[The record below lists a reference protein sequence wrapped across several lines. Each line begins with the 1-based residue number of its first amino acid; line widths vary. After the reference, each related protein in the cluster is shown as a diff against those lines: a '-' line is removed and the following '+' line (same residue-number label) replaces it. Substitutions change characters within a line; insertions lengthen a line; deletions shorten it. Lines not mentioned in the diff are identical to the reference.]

1 MVGAD
6 LENIVNEAALLAA
19 RRKKKSV
26 DMSDFEEAK
35 DKVMMG
41 VQRSSVVLSDEEK
54 RITAYH
60 EGGHTLVAA
69 KTKGADP
76 VHKVTIIPR
85 GRALGVTMQLP
96 IDEKH
101 GYSREYIN
109 GRLAILM
116 GGRAAEELIFNEM
129 TTGAGNDIEQATS
142 IARKMV
148 CEWGMSDVVGPMT
161 FGKKNEEVFLGREIQ
176 SQRDYSED
184 MAKTI
189 DDEVVKIVRKAQATA
204 KRILKKDISKLH
216 GLADA

>member
-1 MVGAD
+1 
-6 LENIVNEAALLAA
+6 
-19 RRKKKSV
+19 
-26 DMSDFEEAK
+26 
-35 DKVMMG
+35 
-41 VQRSSVVLSDEEK
+41 
-54 RITAYH
+54 
-60 EGGHTLVAA
+60 
-69 KTKGADP
+69 
-76 VHKVTIIPR
+76 
-85 GRALGVTMQLP
+85 MQLP

-129 TTGAGNDIEQATS
+129 TTGAGNDIEQATG

-184 MAKTI
+184 MAKII
-189 DDEVVKIVRKAQATA
+189 DEEVVKIVRKAQETAERLLKKNVAKLHSIADALLEKETIDGDDVLAIVNGKKMTPSKNGTA
-204 KRILKKDISKLH
+204 KKKVAPK
-216 GLADA
+216 AKKKN

>member
-1 MVGAD
+1 M
-6 LENIVNEAALLAA
+6 
-19 RRKKKSV
+19 
-26 DMSDFEEAK
+26 
-35 DKVMMG
+35 
-41 VQRSSVVLSDEEK
+41 
-54 RITAYH
+54 
-60 EGGHTLVAA
+60 AA

-129 TTGAGNDIEQATS
+129 TTGAGNDIEQATG

-184 MAKTI
+184 MAKII
-189 DDEVVKIVRKAQATA
+189 DKEVVKIVRKAQVTA
-204 KRILKKDISKLH
+204 ERILKKNISKLH
-216 GLADA
+216 GIADALLEKETINGDDVLALVNGQKLAPSKNGTTKRNKSPRAKKKS

>member
-1 MVGAD
+1 
-6 LENIVNEAALLAA
+6 
-19 RRKKKSV
+19 
-26 DMSDFEEAK
+26 
-35 DKVMMG
+35 
-41 VQRSSVVLSDEEK
+41 
-54 RITAYH
+54 
-60 EGGHTLVAA
+60 
-69 KTKGADP
+69 
-76 VHKVTIIPR
+76 
-85 GRALGVTMQLP
+85 MQLP

-129 TTGAGNDIEQATS
+129 TTGAGNDIEQATG

-184 MAKTI
+184 MAKII
-189 DDEVVKIVRKAQATA
+189 DKEVVKIVRKAQVTA
-204 KRILKKDISKLH
+204 ERILKKNISKLH
-216 GLADA
+216 GIADALLEKETINGDDVLALVNGQKLAPSKNGTTKRNKSPRAKKKS

>member
-1 MVGAD
+1 MV
-6 LENIVNEAALLAA
+6 
-19 RRKKKSV
+19 
-26 DMSDFEEAK
+26 
-35 DKVMMG
+35 
-41 VQRSSVVLSDEEK
+41 
-54 RITAYH
+54 
-60 EGGHTLVAA
+60 VAA

-129 TTGAGNDIEQATS
+129 TTGAGNDIEQATG

-184 MAKTI
+184 MAKII
-189 DDEVVKIVRKAQATA
+189 DKEVVKIVRKAQVTA
-204 KRILKKDISKLH
+204 ERILKKNISKLH
-216 GLADA
+216 GIADALLEKETINGDDVLALVNGQKLAPIKNGTTKRNKSPRAKKKS